1 MPEPDIDLTADAGAT
16 PIRATARP
24 TVHPADRRD
33 DELRRTAMAIYDAHH
48 RDLANF
54 VRAIERD
61 RDTADDVVG
70 ESFVR
75 LIAELRRGRAPDQPR
90 AWLHRVAANLVTD
103 GGRRRQ
109 LFGRVAGRL
118 VDHGTAA
125 PADEALLGWEFRH
138 ELRDALGTLS
148 VEARTALLLAA
159 HGFTGREVAA
169 ALGRT
174 ELATRSLM
182 WRARTDLRERLG
194 GMGDEERP

>member
-1 MPEPDIDLTADAGAT
+1 MPESEIDLSTDTGAT
-16 PIRATARP
+16 PVRATARP
-24 TVHPADRRD
+24 SVQPGERRD
-33 DELRRTAMAIYDAHH
+33 DEMRRTALAIYDAHH
-48 RDLANF
+48 RELATF

-61 RDTADDVVG
+61 RDAADDIVG

-109 LFGRVAGRL
+109 VFGRVAGRL
-118 VDHGTAA
+118 VDRSHAA

-138 ELRDALGTLS
+138 ELREALGTLS

-159 HGFTGREVAA
+159 HGFSGREVAA
-169 ALGRT
+169 ALGRS

-182 WRARTDLRERLG
+182 WRARSDLRERLG
-194 GMGDEERP
+194 GMGAEDQP